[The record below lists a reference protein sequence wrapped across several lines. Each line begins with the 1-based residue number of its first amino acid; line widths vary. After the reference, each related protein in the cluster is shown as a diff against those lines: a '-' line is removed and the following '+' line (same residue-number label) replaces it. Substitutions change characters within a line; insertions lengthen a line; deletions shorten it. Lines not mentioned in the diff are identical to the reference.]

1 MAKTESV
8 LVKVQVV
15 TINNNDNDSVCDG
28 FCDRICFNL
37 RLWQS
42 LYLIKLQAFT
52 LNGSDRVWDGG
63 CF

>member
-15 TINNNDNDSVCDG
+15 TINNNDNDSVFDG
-28 FCDRICFNL
+28 FCDGICFNL

>member
-1 MAKTESV
+1 MAETESV

-28 FCDRICFNL
+28 FCDGICFNL